1 MYILHNLFAAVK
13 SSAPLESRTNCR
25 YNLQL
30 YIMSSPQNFVIALED
45 FRAARRRAALE
56 VAMAALTGRPT
67 TLLPYDE
74 VRQKLHARES
84 ARRELRNI
92 PVAAIVGSVDRY
104 TDFTRSFLP
113 RLDSTGQRWARVSA
127 AAAEPTGGLPP
138 IEVYQVGDAYFVID
152 GNHRVSIAR
161 QLGSPTIQAYVTE
174 VHTRVPFGPNDSVED
189 LIIKARHVEFLE
201 RTHLDEYFPDTDFT
215 ITAAGNYRTLEND
228 IEAYR
233 FIIESQVGAAISDE
247 AAVRRWYEERYQPI
261 VNLLCERGLLV
272 EFPDRTETDLY
283 VWLIRHQLDLQAEL
297 DWDIPPDI
305 AAAHLAD
312 EHGQRGAAQPVPSL
326 ATRLRDLLTAERPLP
341 TSPDWQP
348 QPPARRTEQW
358 AVRLLVPING
368 EPESWAALDQALVVA
383 TRSDTRIYG
392 LHVLPTLDECE
403 TDWAKEI
410 KTEFEARLAA
420 ANVGGRLALEVGA
433 IERTIVDRARW
444 ADIVILRIQHP
455 PGTGT
460 LNRLTSDLRNLIRR
474 CPRPILAVPGAP
486 SPLTRAFLA
495 YDSSP
500 KAREA
505 LYIAAYLAAA
515 DGWRLPLVVAAANQN
530 GATTA
535 AAWLDDAR
543 IYLDSLSL
551 PATYLELAA
560 PTDDPATAL
569 IQAATDHA
577 CDLILIG
584 GYSRSF
590 MLDVVLGNTVDRVLR
605 TSPIPVLIC
614 H

>member
-1 MYILHNLFAAVK
+1 
-13 SSAPLESRTNCR
+13 
-25 YNLQL
+25 
-30 YIMSSPQNFVIALED
+30 MSNTQNFITALED
-45 FRAARRRAALE
+45 FRAARRRAVLE
-56 VAMAALTGRPT
+56 IAMAALTGRPA

-74 VRQKLHARES
+74 VRQKLRARES
-84 ARRELRNI
+84 AHRELRDI
-92 PVAAIVGSVDRY
+92 PVEAIIGSVDRY
-104 TDFTRSFLP
+104 ADFTRSFLP
-113 RLDSTGQRWARVSA
+113 RHDATGQRWARVSA

-138 IEVYQVGDAYFVID
+138 IEVYQIGDAYFVID

-161 QLGSPTIQAYVTE
+161 QLGTPTIQAYVTE
-174 VHTRVPFGPNDSVED
+174 VHTRVPLGPNDHIED
-189 LIIKARHVEFLE
+189 LIIKARQVEFLE
-201 RTHLDEYFPDTDFT
+201 QTRLDEFYPDADFT
-215 ITAAGNYRTLEND
+215 LTAAGNYRTLEND

-233 FIIESQVGAAISDE
+233 FIIESQIGQAISDE
-247 AAVRRWYEERYQPI
+247 DAVRRWYAERYQPI
-261 VNLLCERGLLV
+261 VNLLSERGLLV

-297 DWDIPPDI
+297 GWNIPPEI

-312 EHGQRGAAQPVPSL
+312 EHGQRSAAQPVPSL
-326 ATRLRDLLTAERPLP
+326 ATRLRELLTAERPLP
-341 TSPDWQP
+341 ASPDWQP
-348 QPPARRTEQW
+348 HPPARRPDQW
-358 AVRLLVPING
+358 AVSLLVPING
-368 EPESWAALDQALVVA
+368 EPESWAALDQALVIA

-392 LHVLPTLDECE
+392 LHVLPTSDAGE
-403 TDWAKEI
+403 TDRTKAI

-420 ANVGGRLALEVGA
+420 ANASGQLAIEVGTV
-433 IERTIVDRARW
+433 ERTIVDRARW
-444 ADIVILRIQHP
+444 ADVVILRIQHP

-460 LNRLTSDLRNLIRR
+460 LSRLTSDLRNLIRR
-474 CPRPILAVPGAP
+474 CPRPILAIPGAP
-486 SPLTRAFLA
+486 SPLSRAFLA

-530 GATTA
+530 STTTA

-543 IYLDSLSL
+543 TYLDSLSI
-551 PATYLELAA
+551 PATYLELTA
-560 PTDDPATAL
+560 TDDPTTAL

-577 CDLILIG
+577 CDLILMG

-614 H
+614 R